1 MRLFLIRH
9 GESVDNVAGLYAG
22 SRDSSLTNHGV
33 LQARRLG
40 AHLVSRS
47 STIGRVQRIFTSN
60 LQRAVRTA
68 EAVAEAQMSDDP
80 SAEVVG
86 VVQLPE
92 LREKN
97 FGSEEGRKFGTRGTD
112 QSSAGW
118 IEPESKES
126 MKARVERFIDNH
138 LIPTV
143 LRGFHSDVNH
153 SLAIVA
159 HGIILN
165 VLLRCLLARFGPDE
179 FTKLTRPTDTPGKME
194 WLASWSNTGYLEAD
208 LRLRIGAPQAATR
221 PSPPATPG
229 NSRPMLGS
237 VVPRQPSRENA
248 VAAADTRQ
256 AEAPSVEIL
265 MTVTSVNTTDHLQ
278 GLKKTRGGIGS
289 AAFDQKQKTMDS
301 FFITRTPKASPPV
314 KAPSPVK
321 APLPVKDTTP
331 VELQSVEPPPP
342 AEVPQQIKGPRP
354 QPPSRQQPQARP
366 QPQVQAPAQAQPQ
379 AQGQAQAQPQ
389 SGKASQPTQPPAPTK
404 APQPQP
410 QPVQPVQPSPAVQ
423 AVQAPR
429 PVRSPKPAASSRR
442 AQATRPIKAAEPA
455 TEPPEQVT
463 SPPPAEALQPVKPP
477 QPTEATRP
485 VKAPQPV
492 KVSRPATEV
501 SVVSK
506 ATEAPKATQS
516 AKVSKPNKVKR
527 PIKKAKPFK
536 KVRFILP
543 VKD

>member
-40 AHLVSRS
+40 GHLVSRS

-68 EAVAEAQMSDDP
+68 EAVAEAQTSDDP
-80 SAEVVG
+80 SAEVVS
-86 VVQLPE
+86 VIQLPE

-97 FGSEEGRKFGTRGTD
+97 FGSDEGRKFGTRGTD
-112 QSSAGW
+112 QSYAGW

-179 FTKLTRPTDTPGKME
+179 MTKLTRPTDTPGKME

-208 LRLRIGAPQAATR
+208 LRLRLNAPQAGPR

-237 VVPRQPSRENA
+237 VVPRQASRENA
-248 VAAADTRQ
+248 VAAADTRP
-256 AEAPSVEIL
+256 AEAPNVEIL
-265 MTVTSVNTTDHLQ
+265 MTVTSVNNTDHLQ

-331 VELQSVEPPPP
+331 VEPPQPVELSPP
-342 AEVPQQIKGPRP
+342 AEAPQKVQGPRP
-354 QPPSRQQPQARP
+354 QPPARQQTQARP
-366 QPQVQAPAQAQPQ
+366 QPQPQPQ
-379 AQGQAQAQPQ
+379 VQVQVQ
-389 SGKASQPTQPPAPTK
+389 
-404 APQPQP
+404 PQPQP
-410 QPVQPVQPSPAVQ
+410 QPLKATQPAQPPPPTKATQPVQPVQPSPAVQ

-429 PVRSPKPAASSRR
+429 PIRSPKPAASSRR
-442 AQATRPIKAAEPA
+442 AQVTRPIKAAEPA
-455 TEPPEQVT
+455 TEPPEQVK
-463 SPPPAEALQPVKPP
+463 SPPPAEALQPVKAP

-485 VKAPQPV
+485 AKAPQPV

-501 SVVSK
+501 SVASK
-506 ATEAPKATQS
+506 ATESSSKVTQS
-516 AKVSKPNKVKR
+516 TKVLRANKVKR
-527 PIKKAKPFK
+527 PIKKTKPFK

>member
-1 MRLFLIRH
+1 M
-9 GESVDNVAGLYAG
+9 
-22 SRDSSLTNHGV
+22 
-33 LQARRLG
+33 
-40 AHLVSRS
+40 
-47 STIGRVQRIFTSN
+47 QRIFTSN

-68 EAVAEAQMSDDP
+68 EAVAEAQTSDDP
-80 SAEVVG
+80 SAEVVS
-86 VVQLPE
+86 VIQLPE

-97 FGSEEGRKFGTRGTD
+97 FGSEEGRKYGTRGTD

-179 FTKLTRPTDTPGKME
+179 LTKLTRPTDTPGKME

-208 LRLRIGAPQAATR
+208 LRLRINAPQAAARQSPR

-229 NSRPMLGS
+229 NTRPMLGS
-237 VVPRQPSRENA
+237 VVPGQASRENA
-248 VAAADTRQ
+248 VATAETR
-256 AEAPSVEIL
+256 PVESPTVEVL

-301 FFITRTPKASPPV
+301 FFITRTPKAPQPV

-321 APLPVKDTTP
+321 APLPVKDSTP
-331 VELQSVEPPPP
+331 VEPPQPVELPPP
-342 AEVPQQIKGPRP
+342 AEAPQQPKGPRP
-354 QPPSRQQPQARP
+354 QPPARQQPQQARP
-366 QPQVQAPAQAQPQ
+366 QPPVQAQPQ
-379 AQGQAQAQPQ
+379 PPLQAQPV
-389 SGKASQPTQPPAPTK
+389 KTAQPAQPPPPTK
-404 APQPQP
+404 AP

-429 PVRSPKPAASSRR
+429 PIRSPKPAASSRR
-442 AQATRPIKAAEPA
+442 AQVTRPIKAAEPA
-455 TEPPEQVT
+455 TEQPEQVK
-463 SPPPAEALQPVKPP
+463 SPPPAEALQPVKAP

-485 VKAPQPV
+485 VKAPQPI

-506 ATEAPKATQS
+506 ATEISKATQS

>member
-1 MRLFLIRH
+1 M
-9 GESVDNVAGLYAG
+9 
-22 SRDSSLTNHGV
+22 
-33 LQARRLG
+33 
-40 AHLVSRS
+40 
-47 STIGRVQRIFTSN
+47 QRIFTSN

-68 EAVAEAQMSDDP
+68 EAVAEAQLNDDP
-80 SAEVVG
+80 EAEIVSVI
-86 VVQLPE
+86 QLPE

-97 FGSEEGRKFGTRGTD
+97 FGSEEGRRFGSRGMD

-143 LRGFHSDVNH
+143 LRGFQSDVNH

-179 FTKLTRPTDTPGKME
+179 MTRLTRPTDTPGKME

-208 LRLRIGAPQAATR
+208 LRLRMNAPPAGPR

-229 NSRPMLGS
+229 NTRPMLGS
-237 VVPRQPSRENA
+237 VVGRQASRDNA
-248 VAAADTRQ
+248 VAAADSRQ
-256 AEAPSVEIL
+256 AEAPTVAIL
-265 MTVTSVNTTDHLQ
+265 MTVSSVNCTDHLK

-301 FFITRTPKASPPV
+301 FFITRTAKASPPV

-321 APLPVKDTTP
+321 APLPVKDPTPAEASQP
-331 VELQSVEPPPP
+331 VEPSPPVE
-342 AEVPQQIKGPRP
+342 AAPQVRGPRP
-354 QPPSRQQPQARP
+354 QPPPRAQPQARAQP
-366 QPQVQAPAQAQPQ
+366 EPESQPQVQAQPQPGKAPQPAQA
-379 AQGQAQAQPQ
+379 
-389 SGKASQPTQPPAPTK
+389 PPPTK
-404 APQPQP
+404 APQPA
-410 QPVQPVQPSPAVQ
+410 QPVQPSPVVQAVQ

-429 PVRSPKPAASSRR
+429 PIRSPKPAVSSRR
-442 AQATRPIKAAEPA
+442 TQVTRPIKAAEP
-455 TEPPEQVT
+455 TEPPEQVK
-463 SPPPAEALQPVKPP
+463 PPQPAEALQPVKAP

-485 VKAPQPV
+485 VKAPRPV
-492 KVSRPATEV
+492 KVTRPAETEV
-501 SVVSK
+501 SVT
-506 ATEAPKATQS
+506 TEAAEPTEPAKEKP
-516 AKVSKPNKVKR
+516 AKVLRPNKVKR
-527 PIKKAKPFK
+527 PIKKKAKVFK
-536 KVRFILP
+536 KVRFVLP

>member
-22 SRDSSLTNHGV
+22 SRDSALTNHGI

-40 AHLVSRS
+40 AHLAARS
-47 STIGRVQRIFTSN
+47 SVVGRVQRIFVSN
-60 LQRAVRTA
+60 LQRAVKTA
-68 EAVAEAQMSDDP
+68 EAVAEIQTELDP
-80 SAEVVG
+80 TGEVIG

-97 FGSEEGRKFGTRGTD
+97 FGSDEGRRFGSRGAE
-112 QSSAGW
+112 QSPRPLGW
-118 IEPESKES
+118 IEAESKES

-165 VLLRCLLARFGPDE
+165 VLLRCMLARFGPE
-179 FTKLTRPTDTPGKME
+179 ELTRLTRPTDTPGKME

-208 LRLRIGAPQAATR
+208 LRLKISA
-221 PSPPATPG
+221 PPAAAEPRPAPTPP

-237 VVPRQPSRENA
+237 VVPRQASRDNA
-248 VAAADTRQ
+248 VAGADARQ
-256 AEAPSVEIL
+256 AEAPTLEIL
-265 MTVTSVNTTDHLQ
+265 MTVTTVNSTEHLR

-301 FFITRTPKASPPV
+301 FFTRPAKASPPA
-314 KAPSPVK
+314 KPPSPVK
-321 APLPVKDTTP
+321 APLPAKDNAP
-331 VELQSVEPPPP
+331 VESPQPAEPPPP
-342 AEVPQQIKGPRP
+342 VEVPQQPKGPRP
-354 QPPSRQQPQARP
+354 QPPARIQPQARVQPQTQP
-366 QPQVQAPAQAQPQ
+366 QP
-379 AQGQAQAQPQ
+379 G
-389 SGKASQPTQPPAPTK
+389 K
-404 APQPQP
+404 APQPAQP
-410 QPVQPVQPSPAVQ
+410 PQPTKAAQPVQPVHSVQPSPAVQ

-429 PVRSPKPAASSRR
+429 PIRSPKPAASSRR
-442 AQATRPIKAAEPA
+442 AQVTRPIKSAEP
-455 TEPPEQVT
+455 TETPEQVNT
-463 SPPPAEALQPVKPP
+463 PPPAEALQPVKAP

-485 VKAPQPV
+485 VKTSQPV
-492 KVSRPATEV
+492 KVTRTPTEI
-501 SVVSK
+501 SV
-506 ATEAPKATQS
+506 T
-516 AKVSKPNKVKR
+516 AKVAEEPAKVTQQAQVLRPKKVKR

-536 KVRFILP
+536 KVRFVLP

>member
-22 SRDSSLTNHGV
+22 SRDSALTNHGI

-40 AHLVSRS
+40 AHLAARS
-47 STIGRVQRIFTSN
+47 SVVGRVQRIFVSN
-60 LQRAVRTA
+60 LQRAVKTA
-68 EAVAEAQMSDDP
+68 EAVAEIQTELDP
-80 SAEVVG
+80 TGEVIG

-97 FGSEEGRKFGTRGTD
+97 FGSDEGRRFGSRGAE
-112 QSSAGW
+112 QSPRPLGW
-118 IEPESKES
+118 IEAESKES

-165 VLLRCLLARFGPDE
+165 VLLRCMLARFGPE
-179 FTKLTRPTDTPGKME
+179 ELTRLTRPTDTPGKME

-208 LRLRIGAPQAATR
+208 LRLRISAPPTAAEPR
-221 PSPPATPG
+221 PAPTPP

-237 VVPRQPSRENA
+237 VVPRQASRDNA
-248 VAAADTRQ
+248 VAAADARQ
-256 AEAPSVEIL
+256 AEGPTLEIL
-265 MTVTSVNTTDHLQ
+265 MTVTTVNSTEHLR

-301 FFITRTPKASPPV
+301 FFTRPAKASPPA
-314 KAPSPVK
+314 KPPSPVK
-321 APLPVKDTTP
+321 APLPAKDNAP
-331 VELQSVEPPPP
+331 VESPQPAEPPPP
-342 AEVPQQIKGPRP
+342 VEVAQQPKGPRP
-354 QPPSRQQPQARP
+354 QPPARIQPQARV
-366 QPQVQAPAQAQPQ
+366 QPQT
-379 AQGQAQAQPQ
+379 QPQ
-389 SGKASQPTQPPAPTK
+389 SGKGPQPAQPPQPTK
-404 APQPQP
+404 AA

-429 PVRSPKPAASSRR
+429 PIRSPKPAASSRR
-442 AQATRPIKAAEPA
+442 AQVTRPIKSAEP
-455 TEPPEQVT
+455 TEPPEQVN
-463 SPPPAEALQPVKPP
+463 SPPPAEALQPVKAP

-485 VKAPQPV
+485 VKTSQPV
-492 KVSRPATEV
+492 KVTRTPTEI
-501 SVVSK
+501 SV
-506 ATEAPKATQS
+506 T
-516 AKVSKPNKVKR
+516 AKVAEEPAKVTQQAQVLRPKKVKR

-536 KVRFILP
+536 KVRFVLP

>member
-22 SRDSSLTNHGV
+22 SRDSSLTNHGI

-40 AHLVSRS
+40 AHLVARS
-47 STIGRVQRIFTSN
+47 SAVGRVQRIFASN

-68 EAVAEAQMSDDP
+68 EAVAEAQTTDDP
-80 SAEVVG
+80 SAEVVS
-86 VVQLPE
+86 VIQLPE

-97 FGSEEGRKFGTRGTD
+97 FGSEEGRKFGSRGTD

-165 VLLRCLLARFGPDE
+165 VLLRSLLARFGPDE
-179 FTKLTRPTDTPGKME
+179 LTRLTRPTDTPGKME

-208 LRLRIGAPQAATR
+208 LRLRINAPPATAR
-221 PSPPATPG
+221 PSPPVTPG
-229 NSRPMLGS
+229 NGRPMLGT
-237 VVPRQPSRENA
+237 VVPRQGSRENA

-256 AEAPSVEIL
+256 AEAPTLEIL
-265 MTVTSVNTTDHLQ
+265 MTVTTLNSTEHLQ

-301 FFITRTPKASPPV
+301 FFTRSAKASPPV

-331 VELQSVEPPPP
+331 AEPQPVEPSPPV
-342 AEVPQQIKGPRP
+342 EVAQQVRGPRP
-354 QPPSRQQPQARP
+354 QPPARSQPQARVQP
-366 QPQVQAPAQAQPQ
+366 QPQPQPQQGKAPQPAQA
-379 AQGQAQAQPQ
+379 
-389 SGKASQPTQPPAPTK
+389 PPPTK
-404 APQPQP
+404 APQPAQP
-410 QPVQPVQPSPAVQ
+410 VQSVQPVQPSPAVQ

-429 PVRSPKPAASSRR
+429 PIRSPKPAVSSRR
-442 AQATRPIKAAEPA
+442 AQVTRPIKAAEP
-455 TEPPEQVT
+455 TEPPEQVK
-463 SPPPAEALQPVKPP
+463 SPPPAEALQPVKAP
-477 QPTEATRP
+477 QPTEVARP

-492 KVSRPATEV
+492 KVSRPATEISV
-501 SVVSK
+501 SAKDAEPAKV
-506 ATEAPKATQS
+506 TQS
-516 AKVSKPNKVKR
+516 AKVLRPNKVKR
-527 PIKKAKPFK
+527 PIKKAKVFK
-536 KVRFILP
+536 KVRFVLP

>member
-1 MRLFLIRH
+1 M
-9 GESVDNVAGLYAG
+9 
-22 SRDSSLTNHGV
+22 
-33 LQARRLG
+33 
-40 AHLVSRS
+40 
-47 STIGRVQRIFTSN
+47 QRIFTSN

-68 EAVAEAQMSDDP
+68 EAVAEAQTSDDP
-80 SAEVVG
+80 EAEVVS
-86 VVQLPE
+86 VIQLPE

-97 FGSEEGRKFGTRGTD
+97 FGSEEGRKFGTRGAD

-143 LRGFHSDVNH
+143 LRGFHSDINH

-179 FTKLTRPTDTPGKME
+179 LTKLTRPTDTPGKME

-208 LRLRIGAPQAATR
+208 LRLRINAPQAAAR

-229 NSRPMLGS
+229 NGRPMLGS
-237 VVPRQPSRENA
+237 VVPRQASRENA
-248 VAAADTRQ
+248 VAAAETRQ
-256 AEAPSVEIL
+256 AEAPTVEVL

-301 FFITRTPKASPPV
+301 FFITRTPKAPPPV

-321 APLPVKDTTP
+321 APLPVKDAAP
-331 VELQSVEPPPP
+331 VEAPQPVEPPPP
-342 AEVPQQIKGPRP
+342 AEVPQQPKGPRP
-354 QPPSRQQPQARP
+354 QPPARQQPQARP
-366 QPQVQAPAQAQPQ
+366 QPQVQVQAQAQAQSQ
-379 AQGQAQAQPQ
+379 AQGQAQ
-389 SGKASQPTQPPAPTK
+389 
-404 APQPQP
+404 PQPQP
-410 QPVQPVQPSPAVQ
+410 GKVSQPAQPPPPTKATQPVQPVQPSPAVQ

-429 PVRSPKPAASSRR
+429 PIRSPKPASSSRR
-442 AQATRPIKAAEPA
+442 AQVTRPIKAVEPA
-455 TEPPEQVT
+455 TEPPEQVK
-463 SPPPAEALQPVKPP
+463 SPPPAEALQPVKAP

-506 ATEAPKATQS
+506 ATETSKAVQS